1 MKKKIIMGAFAALFS
16 MGIVARAQD
25 STSTTTTTTTTT
37 KVEDN
42 KDNKDKEE
50 FHHGEFG
57 LQFIPMVTRM
67 DFNTSNGDVVTADA
81 VLGMGYG
88 GKIGLNFSPCFGLL
102 GEVNYDAIMQ
112 RYKDKDLEREVH
124 LNYLDIP
131 VLLVLSTDKTK
142 PVMFNVHA
150 GPQFGINVGSS
161 VSGGQT
167 SETDTVHAVIAVKQG
182 DVGLAYGAGLGF
194 MLIPDKN
201 TLRLDLGFRGMYG
214 LIDTRG
220 DQTSAD
226 TYNVLVKASRK
237 AYGGYLGLT
246 LLF

>member
-1 MKKKIIMGAFAALFS
+1 MKTKIITGAFAALLGLGTSVF
-16 MGIVARAQD
+16 AQD
-25 STSTTTTTTTTT
+25 STSTRTTTTTTTT
-37 KVEDN
+37 VDEDK
-42 KDNKDKEE
+42 KDDKEMK
-50 FHHGEFG
+50 HGEFG
-57 LQFIPMVTRM
+57 LHFIPMVTRM

-88 GKIGLNFSPCFGLL
+88 GVLGLNFSPYFGLQ
-102 GEVNYDAIMQ
+102 GEVNYNAIMQ

-131 VLLVLSTDKTK
+131 VLLVVSTDKTM
-142 PVMFNVHA
+142 PVMFNVHV
-150 GPQFGINVGSS
+150 GPQFGINIGSS
-161 VSGGQT
+161 VNGGQT

-182 DVGLAYGAGLGF
+182 DVGLAYGAGFGF

-201 TLRLDLGFRGMYG
+201 CLRLDVGFRGMYG
-214 LIDTRG
+214 LIDTQG
-220 DQTSAD
+220 KQTSGD
-226 TYNVLVKASRK
+226 TYNVMVKASRK